1 MSKYRILV
9 VEDSKV
15 TGRLLVMHLKK
26 NLQDSYINWTKSL
39 LETKRELQENSYDYI
54 ILDVHLPDGEGPTI
68 IPWSAK
74 IKGFNGKFF
83 IFTASEDANLRE
95 KLYTQGVI
103 DFILKSGDIKT
114 IVAEIAI
121 AIEQVDQYSDYTI
134 LVVDDGFV
142 FRNMLKNIFISRNYQ
157 VITAKD
163 GAEALNIV
171 NNSKIDVILMDLNM
185 PNMSGDE
192 FLVHRRKQPAIFQI
206 PTIIITAEN
215 EAGLISKLLKLGASD
230 VIHKPFIVEEIVMKV
245 DNFIRTVIFQSEKDS
260 LTHELEKNVNKLNEI
275 NQKLSKYLSPQLHSS
290 IFEDKELGVI
300 SKRKKL
306 TIMFSDIQNFTE
318 TTEEMEPEDLT
329 YILNN
334 YLTEMSNIA
343 LKYGATI
350 DKFIGDAIVAF
361 FGDPE
366 SMGVKEDAVAC
377 VLMAIE
383 MKNKLK
389 ELQHKWHTEGF
400 VRPFS
405 ARIGINTGYVTV
417 GNFGSEQKMEYT
429 AIGGNMN
436 LAARLEA
443 SATAGEILIS
453 HETYLLVRDKILT
466 TYMGDVK
473 AKGIN
478 KPIRTYQVIQAENR
492 NSLSAK
498 SDGFFINIDY
508 AAIKDGEKENI
519 VEVLDSVKRSLLNSQ
534 ETYFDESS
542 HHDEITKVSIN
553 VYDEDYEDSIS
564 KPLIVESKSKVER
577 IPANEETKQEKVEFN
592 NDLKESE
599 SKEEEPHHNLKEPE
613 SKVERILP
621 NESEENKE

>member
-1 MSKYRILV
+1 
-9 VEDSKV
+9 
-15 TGRLLVMHLKK
+15 
-26 NLQDSYINWTKSL
+26 
-39 LETKRELQENSYDYI
+39 
-54 ILDVHLPDGEGPTI
+54 
-68 IPWSAK
+68 
-74 IKGFNGKFF
+74 
-83 IFTASEDANLRE
+83 
-95 KLYTQGVI
+95 
-103 DFILKSGDIKT
+103 
-114 IVAEIAI
+114 
-121 AIEQVDQYSDYTI
+121 
-134 LVVDDGFV
+134 
-142 FRNMLKNIFISRNYQ
+142 
-157 VITAKD
+157 
-163 GAEALNIV
+163 
-171 NNSKIDVILMDLNM
+171 
-185 PNMSGDE
+185 
-192 FLVHRRKQPAIFQI
+192 
-206 PTIIITAEN
+206 
-215 EAGLISKLLKLGASD
+215 
-230 VIHKPFIVEEIVMKV
+230 
-245 DNFIRTVIFQSEKDS
+245 
-260 LTHELEKNVNKLNEI
+260 
-275 NQKLSKYLSPQLHSS
+275 
-290 IFEDKELGVI
+290 
-300 SKRKKL
+300 
-306 TIMFSDIQNFTE
+306 MFSDIQNFTE

-508 AAIKDGEKENI
+508 AAIKDTEKENI